1 MCEKDIE
8 VIDLDEIEK
17 DMEEE
22 IEYTSDGINV
32 ETGKYNPKH
41 DAFYPDFKT
50 LADAEREIHGKRRF

>member
-22 IEYTSDGINV
+22 VEYTSDGINV
-32 ETGKYNPKH
+32 ETGKYNPEY
-41 DAFYPDFKT
+41 DAFYPDFKA
-50 LADAEREIHGKRRF
+50 LADAEREIYGKRRF